1 MKTTTGKGSNK
12 DMSRRLIMLLGICT
26 ASVTAQAQAGDELT
40 ESAYLDEMP
49 IVATVSRLPQR
60 VDETPAAVTV
70 IDRQMIKDSGAW
82 DLSEVFRLVPGM
94 FVAYHASRTYITDSL
109 VGYHGLMS
117 ETMSSRMQV
126 LVDGRSVYS
135 PLFGGVIWSDIPVA
149 LDDIERIEVVRGPDS
164 ASYGANSFMGVINI
178 ITRHSADEQG
188 KLLSLS
194 AGRGR
199 EEAVARYGSRNGDLT
214 WRITASVRNDKGE
227 DTDIQNPT
235 SQDYIWTKNKFDD
248 KRIHLFSFRGD
259 YQINL
264 TDTLEIQLGYNGGPR
279 QAGEVNDI
287 VAQNKT
293 ADNYFTKLNWR
304 RALDQGG
311 ELSVQYYDA
320 TESSTATLVQTDPSQ
335 PPLAANMNNGDV
347 TARRQDLEV
356 QHIFSPGR
364 NTRIVWGGSVR
375 HDTTFAPH
383 DLGSGGLALPNVPDN
398 YQIYAYN
405 LTSLFGNVEWRPLPN
420 LLFNLGAMS
429 ETNSYTGSAVSP
441 RVAAN
446 WHFLPGHTLR
456 IGYSEATRTPAVA
469 EKLWEQ
475 YQRQT
480 VNPLLPDLISEHV
493 KAYDLGYLG
502 KFRQLD
508 VDFRL
513 FQEEYT
519 DLIADNRN
527 DAAIHGNLNSGSAT
541 IKGFETQLKWDIA
554 KQTRLIY
561 GLSHAV
567 VDSPNVDRIL
577 YTNSVPTNNQS
588 LMLTHSI
595 NNDWRVSLV
604 GYQTGENHFNR
615 TDFSASANRD
625 YFIPTQRRWDGRIAY
640 NFHAGKGKGELALNV
655 QNLEGKEYYEFRHD
669 NQVLGRTAW
678 LNLRLEGD

>member
-1 MKTTTGKGSNK
+1 MKKIR
-12 DMSRRLIMLLGICT
+12 RRLIVALGGCM
-26 ASVTAQAQAGDELT
+26 ASVAAQAQTDDAVS

-49 IVATVSRLPQR
+49 IVLTVSRLPQR
-60 VDETPAAVTV
+60 VDEAPAAVTV

-94 FVAYHASRTYITDSL
+94 FVAYHASRTYMTDSL
-109 VGYHGLMS
+109 VSYHGLMS

-135 PLFGGVIWSDIPVA
+135 PLFGGVIWSDIPVV

-178 ITRHSADEQG
+178 ITRHSADTQG

-194 AGRGR
+194 AGERGR
-199 EEAVARYGSRNGDLT
+199 EDVTARYGARNGDLT
-214 WRITASVRNDKGE
+214 WRITASLRNDKGE
-227 DTDIQNPT
+227 DTDIHTPT
-235 SQDYIWTKNKFDD
+235 SSSFIWTKNKFDD
-248 KRIHLFSFRGD
+248 KKIQQLSFRGD

-264 TDTLEIQLGYNGGPR
+264 TDTLEFQFGYNGGPR
-279 QAGEVNDI
+279 QAGEVQDV
-287 VAQNKT
+287 VAPNKR
-293 ADNYFTKLNWR
+293 ANNYFTKLNWR

-320 TESSTATLVQTDPSQ
+320 TESSTATLIQTDPGQ

-356 QHIFSPGR
+356 QHTFSPGK
-364 NTRIVWGGSVR
+364 NTRIVWGGNVR

-383 DLGSGGLALPNVPDN
+383 DLGGGGLAIGGIPDR
-398 YQIYAYN
+398 YDIFGYS
-405 LTSLFGNVEWRPLPN
+405 LTSLFGNVEWRPLQN

-429 ETNSYTGSAVSP
+429 ETNSYTGTALSP
-441 RVAAN
+441 RIAAN

-456 IGYSEATRTPAVA
+456 IGYAEATRTPTVF
-469 EKLWEQ
+469 EKRWEE

-480 VNPLLPDLISEHV
+480 VNPRLPSLLSEHV

-502 KFRQLD
+502 KFRNLD

-513 FQEEYT
+513 FHEQYT
-519 DLIADNRN
+519 DLIAEHRN
-527 DAAIHGNLNSGSAT
+527 DAAIHGNLNSGRAT
-541 IKGFETQLKWDIA
+541 VKGFETQLKWDIS

-567 VDSPNVDRIL
+567 VDSPNVDRIP

-595 NNDWRVSLV
+595 NSGWRVSLV
-604 GYQTGENHFNR
+604 GFQTGETHFDR
-615 TDFSASANRD
+615 TDFDPTQNRD
-625 YFIPTQRRWDGRIAY
+625 YFIPTQRRWDGRVAY
-640 NFHAGKGKGELALNV
+640 SFQAGKGKGELALNV
-655 QNLEGKEYYEFRHD
+655 QNLAGAEYYEFRHD
-669 NQVLGRTAW
+669 NQALGRTAW
-678 LNLRLEGD
+678 LNLRLETD